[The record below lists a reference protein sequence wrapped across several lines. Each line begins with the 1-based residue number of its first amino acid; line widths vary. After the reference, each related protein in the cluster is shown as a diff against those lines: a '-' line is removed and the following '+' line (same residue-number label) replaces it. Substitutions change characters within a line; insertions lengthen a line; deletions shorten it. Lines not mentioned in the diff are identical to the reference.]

1 MRCLIVDEMHA
12 NIVPGLEEL
21 GIQVDYQPNIQRKE
35 ILQCIGLY
43 QGLIL
48 RSKTFIDSEILKEAS
63 QLKFVAR
70 AGAGKDNIDEQALEK
85 MEITLINAPEGN
97 RDTLAEHT
105 IALILSLTNNIVK
118 SDTEV
123 RAKQWKRI
131 ENRGEELK
139 GKTVSIYGYG
149 NMGQAVAE
157 RLPAFGVKILAYD
170 KYKSG
175 FSNSNCTEADIDQI
189 FGETDILT
197 LHLPLTS
204 ETRNLVDGPFLNK
217 FKKPIYLIN
226 TSRGEILSLKALTYH
241 LEKNTVKGVGLDV
254 LANEKLETL
263 TPEEEKTF
271 AYLAGSSKTIITP
284 HIGGWSKES
293 YQRINEVL
301 IAKIKEL
308 FFQN

>member
-12 NIVPGLEEL
+12 GIVPGLEKL

-35 ILQCIGLY
+35 IIQCIGLY

-48 RSKTFIDSEILKEAS
+48 RSKTNIDSEILSKTT

-70 AGAGKDNIDEQALEK
+70 AGAGTDNIDEQAMEK
-85 MEITLINAPEGN
+85 MGITLINAPEGN

-123 RAKQWKRI
+123 RKKQWKRS
-131 ENRGEELK
+131 ENMGDELK
-139 GKTVSIYGYG
+139 GKTVAIYGYG
-149 NMGQAVAE
+149 NMGQAVAK
-157 RLPAFGVKILAYD
+157 RLPAFEVNILAYD

-175 FSNSNCTEADIDQI
+175 FSNSTCKEADIDQI
-189 FGETDILT
+189 FSQADILT

-204 ETRNLVDGPFLNK
+204 ETQNLVNRSFLNK

-226 TSRGEILSLKALTYH
+226 TSRGEILSEKALMYH
-241 LEKNTVKGVGLDV
+241 LEKNNIKGAGLVV

-271 AYLAGSSKTIITP
+271 AYLSGSPKTIITP

-293 YQRINEVL
+293 YKRISEVL
-301 IAKIKEL
+301 IAKIKVL
-308 FFQN
+308 FF